1 MADLSSL
8 KNRYL
13 DYQAYTKELFS
24 KAKFTDGFFGFGD
37 DPRKD
42 KGHTQFFDEV
52 GQIVEALSQESLSPE
67 EAAEAV
73 QFILNAPSL
82 AEDNKTMEWML
93 IAAQQHAIPLVPFL
107 SPTDARAILAAYEK
121 ENPRRMRLPSQNQVV
136 KALKAQSKG
145 SK

>member
-1 MADLSSL
+1 MADLSIL
-8 KNRYL
+8 TNRYL
-13 DYQAYTKELFS
+13 DYHDYTKELFS
-24 KAKFTDGFFGFGD
+24 KAKFADGLFGFGD

-73 QFILNAPSL
+73 QFILTAPSL

-107 SPTDARAILAAYEK
+107 SPADAKTILVAFEK
-121 ENPRRMRLPSQNQVV
+121 ENPRRMRLPSQNQVA
-136 KALKAQSKG
+136 KALKSRSKQSK
-145 SK
+145 